1 MLKMKNR
8 KNTLWCFTL
17 RRHKSEISPICFVCC
32 FLTKSKIT
40 LSIFMVSAEILK
52 DVLRSVSSKVFTLFS
67 SHFMWVPVKCN
78 YSASVNQYLSFSD
91 TIKIIMTKLT

>member
-1 MLKMKNR
+1 
-8 KNTLWCFTL
+8 
-17 RRHKSEISPICFVCC
+17 
-32 FLTKSKIT
+32 
-40 LSIFMVSAEILK
+40 MVSAEILK

-91 TIKIIMTKLT
+91 TIKIIMTKLTWTTGLAEFRELSGEVTASVLP